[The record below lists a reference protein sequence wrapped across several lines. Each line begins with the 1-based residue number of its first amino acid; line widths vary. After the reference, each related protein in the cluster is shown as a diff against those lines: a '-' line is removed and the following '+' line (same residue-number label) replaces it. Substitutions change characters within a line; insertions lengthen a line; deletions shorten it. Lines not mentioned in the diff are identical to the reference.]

1 MKVFSI
7 SGYWKD
13 DKTPFNGYKVAELD
27 GVPDGYADDDIF
39 WFGFSESV
47 LNDAIKRRE
56 DTVHDFVVTGYEL
69 YDDTDKQ

>member
-27 GVPDGYADDDIF
+27 SLPDGYSDDDIF
-39 WFGFSESV
+39 YFGLSE
-47 LNDAIKRRE
+47 DDIKE
-56 DTVHDFVVTGYEL
+56 SIDNTETVNDFVITDYEL
-69 YDDTDKQ
+69 YDDTDKE